1 MYTFHSRVRYSE
13 TAEDGRLSL
22 HSAVNYFQDCSTFQS
37 EELGV
42 GVKALQEAHHAWLM
56 NSWQVVLA
64 NRPALGEEIA
74 VSTWAY
80 GFKGCYGYRNFL
92 IQDQSG
98 NDLAYANSIWVYV
111 DTQTGRPSRCS
122 EDVVAAYPMEPAY
135 PMEHAP
141 RKIAVPATLT
151 LQPSFFVQPS
161 DIDTNHHV
169 NNCCYIRMAADVLL
183 TYAAANQTVL
193 PSFRQVRAEYR
204 SPAVL
209 GDAVFPS
216 FARTLTSQ
224 DSESYTVVLAAENE
238 KIYCIVEFGQPC

>member
-92 IQDQSG
+92 IQDQR
-98 NDLAYANSIWVYV
+98 NDVDCYDFLFSTTRSFPDGRESI
-111 DTQTGRPSRCS
+111 P
-122 EDVVAAYPMEPAY
+122 P
-135 PMEHAP
+135 
-141 RKIAVPATLT
+141 
-151 LQPSFFVQPS
+151 
-161 DIDTNHHV
+161 
-169 NNCCYIRMAADVLL
+169 
-183 TYAAANQTVL
+183 VL
-193 PSFRQVRAEYR
+193 PSLQSDGQSQPPHEIHL
-204 SPAVL
+204 PAVP
-209 GDAVFPS
+209 DH
-216 FARTLTSQ
+216 
-224 DSESYTVVLAAENE
+224 
-238 KIYCIVEFGQPC
+238 